1 MEITRNV
8 IIDLL
13 PIYIEEE
20 ASDDTKKLVR
30 EYLERDPELAK
41 MAKDTA
47 DMKLP
52 DDAPVPLT
60 WEDKMDAYK
69 EAKRL
74 MLIRT
79 LTLAGIISVSVL
91 ALLGLGAIATM
102 FFLR

>member
-13 PIYIEEE
+13 PLYIEDE
-20 ASDDTKKLVR
+20 ASDDTKKLVKD
-30 EYLERDPELAK
+30 YLEADPELAE
-41 MAKDTA
+41 MAKETA

-60 WEDKMDAYK
+60 WEDKMEAYK

-74 MLIRT
+74 MLVRT
-79 LTLAGIISVSVL
+79 IMMAGIISVSVL
-91 ALLGLGAIATM
+91 ALLGLGTVAVM
-102 FFLR
+102 FLLR

>member
-13 PIYIEEE
+13 PLYIEEE
-20 ASDDTKKLVR
+20 ASDDTKRLVK
-30 EYLERDPELAK
+30 EYLEMDPELAE
-41 MAKDTA
+41 MAKETA
-47 DMKLP
+47 DLNLP

-60 WEDKMDAYK
+60 WEDKMEAYK

-79 LTLAGIISVSVL
+79 IMMAGIISVSVL
-91 ALLGLGAIATM
+91 ALLGLGAVIVM
-102 FFLR
+102 FFAR

>member
-60 WEDKMDAYK
+60 WEDKMEAYK

-79 LTLAGIISVSVL
+79 IMLAGIISGSVL
-91 ALLGLGAIATM
+91 AFLLIGAVIVA
-102 FFLR
+102 FFIR

>member
-13 PIYIEEE
+13 PLYIEEE
-20 ASDDTKKLVR
+20 ASDDTKKLVK
-30 EYLERDPELAK
+30 EYLEKDPELAE
-41 MAKDTA
+41 MAKETA

-60 WEDKMDAYK
+60 KEDKMDAYK

-74 MLIRT
+74 MNIRT
-79 LTLAGIISVSVL
+79 ILLAVIISGSVID
-91 ALLGLGAIATM
+91 LLVFGGLLSA
-102 FFLR
+102 FFFR